1 MKMYENN
8 IRIARQYLKN
18 DMVDHYKNQLDGLI
32 RSAKSDK
39 AIDYLKKVRFT
50 DLHNYMHRLHH
61 KGTGIT
67 EMFEKMSNSAND
79 YVINSALE

>member
-18 DMVDHYKNQLDGLI
+18 DMVDHYTNQLNGLI

-39 AIDYLKKVRFT
+39 AIAYLNKVKFT
-50 DLHNYMHRLHH
+50 DLHEYMHRLHH
-61 KGTGIT
+61 KGAGIT
-67 EMFEKMSNSAND
+67 EIFEKMSNAPCD
-79 YVINSALE
+79 YVINSAFE